1 MSNKIILDNYEV
13 NEDSLPYVIAEIGH
27 NHQGSLD
34 KCKELFVKAKNSGA
48 NAVKLQKRDN
58 KKLYTKSFYKTEYNS
73 TNSYGKTYG
82 EHREK
87 LEFGNFEYAEL
98 FKFSK
103 EIGITMFAT
112 PFDFYSLEFLEKFD
126 CPFYKVASSD
136 ITFVQLIK
144 KIADTGK
151 PVIIS
156 TGYSSFEDIDRIL
169 NNISFKNE
177 VAFLQCSSAYPAE
190 ASQINLNII
199 PEMIKRFPN
208 NIIGYSGHDS
218 GIVIPLAAYMKG
230 ARIIEKHFTLS
241 RALKGSDHAMSLEP
255 DGLSKMCRGFEKL
268 KESFGSNIKEKMPYE
283 EKFIYKMRKSIV
295 ASKSL
300 KKQHILSYSDID
312 FKAPGNGLECY
323 QSDQIVGKKLNKDI
337 DEEHLIAHSD
347 FE

>member
-1 MSNKIILDNYEV
+1 MSNRIILDNYEV
-13 NEDSLPYVIAEIGH
+13 TQDSLPYVIAEIGH

-34 KCKELFVKAKNSGA
+34 QCKELFIKAKNAGA

-58 KKLYTKSFYKTEYNS
+58 KKLYTKKFYDSEYNS
-73 TNSYGKTYG
+73 SNSYAKTYG

-87 LEFGNFEYAEL
+87 LEFGTDEYAEL
-98 FKFSK
+98 FKFAK
-103 EIGITMFAT
+103 EIGITMFST

-144 KIADTGK
+144 KIAETGK

-156 TGYSSFEDIDRIL
+156 TGFANFEDIDRIL
-169 NNISFKNE
+169 DNINFKNG
-177 VAFLQCSSAYPAE
+177 VAFLQCASVYPA
-190 ASQINLNII
+190 SSNQINLNVI
-199 PEMIKRFPN
+199 PEMIKKYPN

-218 GIVIPLAAYMKG
+218 GIIIPIASYLKG

-255 DGLSKMCRGFEKL
+255 EGMSKMCNGFKKL
-268 KESFGSNIKEKMPYE
+268 RDSFGISVKERMPYE
-283 EKFIYKMRKSIV
+283 SKFIHKMKKSIV
-295 ASKSL
+295 SSKNL
-300 KKQHILSYSDID
+300 KKNHVLTYNDLD
-312 FKAPGNGLECY
+312 FKSPGGGLECY
-323 QSDQIVGKKLNKDI
+323 QADEIIGKKLNRDI
-337 DEEHLIAHSD
+337 EIEHLINISD

>member
-1 MSNKIILDNYEV
+1 MSNKIILDNFEV
-13 NEDSLPYVIAEIGH
+13 TQESLPYVIAEIGH

-34 KCKELFVKAKNSGA
+34 KCKELFVKAKNAGA

-58 KKLYTKSFYKTEYNS
+58 KKLFTKKFFNSEYNS
-73 TNSYGKTYG
+73 NNSYGKTYG
-82 EHREK
+82 EHRDK
-87 LEFGNFEYAEL
+87 LEFGNFEYTEL

-136 ITFVQLIK
+136 ITFVQLIQ

-151 PVIIS
+151 PIIIS
-156 TGYSSFEDIDRIL
+156 TGYSSFQDIDRIL

-177 VAFLQCSSAYPAE
+177 VAFLQCSSVYPAN
-190 ASQINLNII
+190 SDQINLNII
-199 PEMIKRFPN
+199 PEMMKKFPK

-218 GIVIPLAAYMKG
+218 GIVIPIAAYMKG

-255 DGLSKMCRGFEKL
+255 DGLLKMCNGFAKVKASL
-268 KESFGSNIKEKMPYE
+268 GSNIKEKMSCE
-283 EKFIYKMRKSIV
+283 NKFMYKMKKSIV
-295 ASKSL
+295 SSKSL
-300 KKQHILSYSDID
+300 KKQHILSYSDLD
-312 FKAPGNGLECY
+312 FKVHGNGLECY
-323 QSDQIVGKKLNKDI
+323 QADQLIGKKLNKDI
-337 DEEHLIAHSD
+337 DEEHAITLSD
-347 FE
+347 LE